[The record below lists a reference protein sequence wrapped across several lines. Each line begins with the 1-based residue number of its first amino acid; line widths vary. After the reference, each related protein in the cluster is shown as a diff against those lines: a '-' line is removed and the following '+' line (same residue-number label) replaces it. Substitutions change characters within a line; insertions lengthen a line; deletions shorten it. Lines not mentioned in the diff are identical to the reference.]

1 MAIAGKAESRVYLTP
16 EECFEALGVGRT
28 LGYKL
33 LVMGKIP
40 SVRLGL
46 SGRRRGKFLIPRR
59 AFDQWLEETSREAV
73 SRARGV
79 A

>member
-1 MAIAGKAESRVYLTP
+1 MEKAGNAEPRVYLTP
-16 EECFEALGVGRT
+16 DECFRALGVGRS

-40 SVRLGL
+40 SVRMGL
-46 SGRRRGKFLIPRR
+46 SGKRRGKFLIPRR

-73 SRARGV
+73 ARAREV

>member
-1 MAIAGKAESRVYLTP
+1 MEKASKAELRVYYTP
-16 EECFEALGVGRT
+16 EECFQALGVGRS

-59 AFDQWLEETSREAV
+59 AFDQWIEETSREAV
-73 SRARGV
+73 SRAREV